1 MIVSAMR
8 ETEIYIAEMIA
19 SGQAES
25 KGRKEGEEKEKLGVR
40 TERGLFW
47 ASFGG
52 REAGPRLI

>member
-8 ETEIYIAEMIA
+8 EAEIYIEEMIA

-25 KGRKEGEEKEKLGVR
+25 EGRKEGEEKEKLGVR

-47 ASFGG
+47 ASFCVFW
-52 REAGPRLI
+52 RA